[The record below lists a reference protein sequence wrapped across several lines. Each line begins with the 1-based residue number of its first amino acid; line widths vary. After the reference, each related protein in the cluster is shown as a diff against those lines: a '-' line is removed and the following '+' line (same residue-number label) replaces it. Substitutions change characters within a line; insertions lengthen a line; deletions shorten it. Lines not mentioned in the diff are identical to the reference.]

1 MAADTQPHDPK
12 YNLAGYQVG
21 EARAHFQLWVGE
33 VQVITDAGVSAV
45 AALPIYSLAALLPDN
60 TIVAYDPA
68 THTAK
73 QAVIT
78 AVVIEKVGQS
88 VPYWDSGKF
97 NHEAINFPAAWDTYN
112 ERKIGLQGSMGL
124 RVGHLNY

>member
-1 MAADTQPHDPK
+1 MAADKIPLDPK
-12 YNLAGYQVG
+12 QDLAAYETVGSRGSFQVWIG
-21 EARAHFQLWVGE
+21 GTP
-33 VQVITDAGVSAV
+33 VITDAGVAAV
-45 AALPIYSLAALLPDN
+45 ASLPKYSLAALMPDN

-78 AVVIEKVGQS
+78 AVLIEKSGQS

-97 NHEAINFPAAWDTYN
+97 NHECINFPAAWNTYN
-112 ERKIGLQGSMGL
+112 LRKTGLQGSNGL

>member
-1 MAADTQPHDPK
+1 MAADKTPLDPK
-12 YNLAGYQVG
+12 QDLAAFEQVG
-21 EARAHFQLWVGE
+21 SRGAFQLWIGGTP
-33 VQVITDAGVSAV
+33 VITDAGVSAV
-45 AALPIYSLAALLPDN
+45 AALPKYSLAALLPDN

-78 AVVIEKVGQS
+78 AVLIEKVGQA

-97 NHEAINFPAAWDTYN
+97 NHEAVNFPAAWDTYA
-112 ERKIGLQGSMGL
+112 ERKTGLQGSMGL
-124 RVGHLNY
+124 RVGHLI